1 MVETFA
7 KIYKRAAARKGGEKV
22 LELMLRPVRES
33 TDITRISDADVL
45 AEMTKCVFRSGFVW
59 KIIEAKWP
67 GFQTAFSD
75 FDVMHCAMLADEDLE
90 VLQGNAEIVR
100 HGKKIASVR
109 ANAQYILDVRADYG
123 SFNQFLSQWPDD
135 DFIGLWEHLKKN
147 GSRLGG
153 QTGRYFLR
161 FIGYDTPMLSRDVVT
176 ALIKADVVDKDP
188 TSKKAQQSVQEAFIT
203 WQHESKRSLKEI
215 SRVLA
220 LSTD

>member
-1 MVETFA
+1 METFA
-7 KIYKRAAARKGGEKV
+7 KIYKRAAKRKGGDES
-22 LELMLRPVRES
+22 LELMLRSVKQR
-33 TDITRISDADVL
+33 TDLTKISDADVL

-123 SFNQFLSQWPDD
+123 SFNQFLSQWPDN

-188 TSKKAQQSVQEAFIT
+188 TSKKAQQSVQDAFIT
-203 WQHESKRSLKEI
+203 WQNESKRSLKEI

>member
-1 MVETFA
+1 METFA
-7 KIYKRAAARKGGEKV
+7 KIYKRAAARKGGEKA
-22 LELMLRPVRES
+22 LELMLRPVKES
-33 TDITRISDADVL
+33 TDLTKISDSDAL

-135 DFIGLWEHLKKN
+135 DFIGLWEHMKKN

-176 ALIKADVVDKDP
+176 ALITANVVDKDP
-188 TSKKAQQSVQEAFIT
+188 TSKKAQQSVQKAFIT
-203 WQHESKRSLKEI
+203 WQHESERSLKEI

>member
-7 KIYKRAAARKGGEKV
+7 KIYNRAAARKGGEKA
-22 LELMLRPVRES
+22 LEQMLRPVQQI
-33 TDITRISDADVL
+33 TDLTKISDADAL

-67 GFQTAFSD
+67 GFQNAFSD

-135 DFIGLWEHLKKN
+135 DFIGLWEHMKKN

-161 FIGYDTPMLSRDVVT
+161 FIGYDTPMLSSDVVT
-176 ALIKADVVDKDP
+176 ALITANVVDKDP

>member
-22 LELMLRPVRES
+22 LELMLRPIRES

-188 TSKKAQQSVQEAFIT
+188 TSKKAQQSVQDAFIA
-203 WQHESKRSLKEI
+203 WQSESKRSLKEI